1 MNQPCRLEIPHDRA
15 HNSLLDYFAL
25 PSSLSSLGST
35 MFPCPSRCCFFSF
48 THWGEGRGDVVW
60 FTQHALGRTH
70 FSRRLMICLKHCE
83 WPALSQ
89 SACYM
94 ETDWWCFRHKY
105 AHHTHTH
112 SDTRAYICESAWA
125 YWEKNTTIRLHIT
138 GWLILVRALTE
149 ESKMKLLTKGIF
161 YHHAARKKVLTLLNC
176 WKIPEITVYQWEN
189 NIFTNS
195 KCTHIIHIHSRTMQ
209 QSFIMWIVYIR
220 MIYIRIIYE
229 SFNIIINRITY
240 VGMCRSIQ
248 SIQYRETTPQ
258 SSPIVYSI

>member
-1 MNQPCRLEIPHDRA
+1 MNQPCRLEIPHDKA
-15 HNSLLDYFAL
+15 YNSLLDYFAL

-48 THWGEGRGDVVW
+48 THWGEGRGNVVW

-112 SDTRAYICESAWA
+112 TQ
-125 YWEKNTTIRLHIT
+125 T
-138 GWLILVRALTE
+138 
-149 ESKMKLLTKGIF
+149 
-161 YHHAARKKVLTLLNC
+161 LTLMRTYAKVHELIEKEHNH
-176 WKIPEITVYQWEN
+176 PSPYNRLTDSGQG
-189 NIFTNS
+189 
-195 KCTHIIHIHSRTMQ
+195 THR
-209 QSFIMWIVYIR
+209 
-220 MIYIRIIYE
+220 
-229 SFNIIINRITY
+229 
-240 VGMCRSIQ
+240 GK
-248 SIQYRETTPQ
+248 
-258 SSPIVYSI
+258 

>member
-70 FSRRLMICLKHCE
+70 FSGRRKHCE

-94 ETDWWCFRHKY
+94 ETGWGCFRHKY

-161 YHHAARKKVLTLLNC
+161 YHHAAREKVTLLNC

-209 QSFIMWIVYIR
+209 QSFIMRIVYIR
-220 MIYIRIIYE
+220 IIYIRIICMRV
-229 SFNIIINRITY
+229 I
-240 VGMCRSIQ
+240 
-248 SIQYRETTPQ
+248 
-258 SSPIVYSI
+258 